1 MALLKKISKKH
12 LQVGARTWR
21 PPKRDHLNRNILNVP
36 PAHQLS
42 IKTTTTD
49 QPPTPAPATTATPQT
64 TTYEQLPPTPTPI
77 EPSEPP
83 QSSRHSFPQPLPS
96 SSHSQNYE
104 QHNTQRNSAYSHSL
118 NDAHQPAGSYRSR
131 NPSEYRHNSNGE
143 HGYLDPNEL
152 HSQSYPPTQNDHSS
166 HHLQD
171 HQSVHPHDSA
181 SQLAPS
187 HPQNHPYASSCG
199 SELGRERLRAAE
211 ADHQAALQRL
221 EDAHRK
227 TEYNEPGQATLS
239 DTDIRLQQ
247 TREQVEEHERKLEEI
262 RKAEE
267 LLQIRE
273 REVKLREEQ
282 LEQLLREEREKF
294 DQDAKRV
301 QEVAERKAEVS
312 KLQAEEER
320 QRQVEI
326 IKREA
331 QEKEELARQ
340 ELAEQVK
347 RIQEQTHLKIEA
359 ELKEQRR
366 REEEDRYQAEM
377 EHLRLEAK
385 EKEEAEAQMF
395 AEREAS
401 YMAERDAEQH
411 ARLAMRDRIAEKE
424 LAMQNARHNQDQRRA
439 DLLALA
445 QPSVIRSVNAVSYAD
460 RYSSPLLGGYSLPT
474 CPPTPRS
481 PHLVPESVRKAARAH
496 QARQEMI
503 YKQYQEQ
510 EQELAHREQER
521 LWEEQKQQ
529 TALRQRGHS
538 IGRRDG
544 MSSVDE
550 RHTRS
555 GRSHDVDHQTSDHR
569 SQATQSAQ
577 NERSKSSY
585 QRSRPASI
593 DRRDGLSNVDEE
605 STRSAQPPQRDHHPI
620 PPTDSRSRAGQPA
633 HMDSSETQ
641 YHRERAHSSGRR
653 RDGLSQ
659 ADAGRL
665 TRSARPAP
673 LDYSAQVSDHG
684 SQAGTRKANSSTSSQ
699 QPSGGGLSLHDRI
712 KSELEHR
719 DNEQKKIEVL
729 KHEEK
734 ERRKIEDNMIAK
746 ARADFEQAKAREQA
760 RAKQS
765 REQTVPEAQ
774 PSVDQ
779 QSYASERTDVESK
792 TTAEKRAAQAAAHFM
807 TKQNVST
814 PASRSRKT
822 SMPHASPYVPPH
834 TATHRRVVS
843 QQQQQQPHHHQRYNL
858 NETVSLTHSEPISE
872 PDSTWNPSSLDHQD
886 GHHPNIQTK
895 ELENSLM
902 LPLEHPSPCDYL
914 ENHPRG
920 RQFKLKGDELARKA
934 LIAIARNLGADRLDG
949 LRLRPPVPAGESHI
963 NFAALGTAVFY
974 NDRSSTGRAGLEG
987 SNPKPNQAPKTPK
1000 QSYNDPVDPAHH
1012 ESSPARDDDRV
1023 PVTPAL
1029 SEKSEP
1035 FDNSEPTQAVPH
1047 ARHPLA
1053 TSHTRTESRG
1063 NKNLIDRDIQTSIGP
1078 SNHDSQNSRSPS
1090 KQTDP
1095 NRYDSQYKP
1104 TEISTS
1110 NQRDRYPYSPRVL
1123 EEEKHFG
1130 GLGGS
1135 GGGGISSERAHD
1147 LPIPPRFVTP
1157 KVTVQSPS
1165 DTTSPNYAQS
1175 TFNHTTTPKVTV
1187 QSPSDGSSPNYSHS
1201 PFNPT
1206 PTSPNYSLPAFN
1218 AAPTPKVTVQS
1229 PSDGSSPNYPHSPFN
1244 ATQTPKVTVQS
1255 PSDGTSPTH
1264 PHSPYEGSP
1273 KPFGNS
1279 SPVAGSSSRRSF
1291 SPATQA
1297 TSHTRSPSI
1306 QHSGTHQRG
1315 NQAAVSPKPNAE
1327 PPTVPPAQDDSPI
1340 PGDFGSTSRVT
1351 NTDSRYYPSTTNSPN
1366 FRIPS
1371 SSQAKASSSRPNRSS
1386 MTLRQSA
1393 IVPATSILSEH
1404 ELSRQQRSASRASRI
1419 SHVGKSTP
1427 TSSPVSSTASTQIPP
1442 EGSPEAFRRFSY
1454 DQHGGSVLNERSDS
1468 HSGHKRSVS
1477 RTSNNTHHGKSD
1489 STHTTRSSKE
1499 SSVKDDS
1506 QAESKNQDPLLT
1518 ENPSQSNSPSMNQ
1531 ELGSPGQRESG
1542 QTYTY
1547 TNCLYSS
1554 PATMIQEQHENLGTQ
1569 NTDSTPHESGPKSR
1583 TAVVNPPDSSVEGGE
1598 KPQPNKHCRSSST
1611 TTSDESS
1618 GTSFQ
1623 NAVQASIIAKML
1635 PVEEKINSIVAQAS
1649 SDIPF
1654 LLRRETHQDNLEYDS
1669 PDLGLQQ
1676 QQQEEPAEVGLR
1688 SRLFGGKTPIPDI
1701 KLWSPS
1707 QESDPYDYSMD
1718 YLNRWKTMISEGGLN
1733 RNYALSEQKQKNQKS
1748 PIEIPL
1754 PPETPHE
1761 KPLPPPTPCEFPLPD
1776 SPSLYEFDRT
1786 SRRTQSHDF
1795 RNNLGSILG
1804 GGRPAP
1810 IKRSSTLNSHLFSF
1824 DDDNF
1829 FSTSSYSSRPGHQP
1843 TPGPSGGRS
1852 SSRLSNVWIGDH
1864 WDILPDDAHLL
1875 LVNKPLTPVPFLSS
1889 LKNTHHSPASTASP
1903 GVKDKINSLPPLIQ
1917 FDEAYPN

>member
-49 QPPTPAPATTATPQT
+49 QPPTPAPATTAT
-64 TTYEQLPPTPTPI
+64 LK
-77 EPSEPP
+77 
-83 QSSRHSFPQPLPS
+83 PLLTNNFHHQHRS
-96 SSHSQNYE
+96 NHQN
-104 QHNTQRNSAYSHSL
+104 HLSL
-118 NDAHQPAGSYRSR
+118 VATLSPNPYQPAGSYRSR

-199 SELGRERLRAAE
+199 SELGRES
-211 ADHQAALQRL
+211 
-221 EDAHRK
+221 
-227 TEYNEPGQATLS
+227 YLS

-538 IGRRDG
+538 
-544 MSSVDE
+544 SVDE
-550 RHTRS
+550 MECRAWTK
-555 GRSHDVDHQTSDHR
+555 DIPDLVDHTMSIIKLRTIDPKQHNRPRTSARKAHTNAQDQPQLIDEMDCQMWTKNPPAPPNPPAR
-569 SQATQSAQ
+569 S
-577 NERSKSSY
+577 SS
-585 QRSRPASI
+585 
-593 DRRDGLSNVDEE
+593 N
-605 STRSAQPPQRDHHPI
+605 
-620 PPTDSRSRAGQPA
+620 PPTDTQKPNTIGKELIRPVDDE
-633 HMDSSETQ
+633 MDCLKAMQEDS
-641 YHRERAHSSGRR
+641 
-653 RDGLSQ
+653 
-659 ADAGRL
+659 

-834 TATHRRVVS
+834 TATH
-843 QQQQQQPHHHQRYNL
+843 L
-858 NETVSLTHSEPISE
+858 SLTHSEPISE

-1063 NKNLIDRDIQTSIGP
+1063 NKNLIDRDIQTSI
-1078 SNHDSQNSRSPS
+1078 
-1090 KQTDP
+1090 
-1095 NRYDSQYKP
+1095 
-1104 TEISTS
+1104 
-1110 NQRDRYPYSPRVL
+1110 
-1123 EEEKHFG
+1123 
-1130 GLGGS
+1130 
-1135 GGGGISSERAHD
+1135 
-1147 LPIPPRFVTP
+1147 
-1157 KVTVQSPS
+1157 
-1165 DTTSPNYAQS
+1165 
-1175 TFNHTTTPKVTV
+1175 
-1187 QSPSDGSSPNYSHS
+1187 
-1201 PFNPT
+1201 
-1206 PTSPNYSLPAFN
+1206 
-1218 AAPTPKVTVQS
+1218 
-1229 PSDGSSPNYPHSPFN
+1229 
-1244 ATQTPKVTVQS
+1244 
-1255 PSDGTSPTH
+1255 
-1264 PHSPYEGSP
+1264 
-1273 KPFGNS
+1273 
-1279 SPVAGSSSRRSF
+1279 
-1291 SPATQA
+1291 
-1297 TSHTRSPSI
+1297 
-1306 QHSGTHQRG
+1306 
-1315 NQAAVSPKPNAE
+1315 
-1327 PPTVPPAQDDSPI
+1327 
-1340 PGDFGSTSRVT
+1340 
-1351 NTDSRYYPSTTNSPN
+1351 
-1366 FRIPS
+1366 
-1371 SSQAKASSSRPNRSS
+1371 
-1386 MTLRQSA
+1386 
-1393 IVPATSILSEH
+1393 
-1404 ELSRQQRSASRASRI
+1404 
-1419 SHVGKSTP
+1419 
-1427 TSSPVSSTASTQIPP
+1427 
-1442 EGSPEAFRRFSY
+1442 
-1454 DQHGGSVLNERSDS
+1454 
-1468 HSGHKRSVS
+1468 
-1477 RTSNNTHHGKSD
+1477 
-1489 STHTTRSSKE
+1489 
-1499 SSVKDDS
+1499 
-1506 QAESKNQDPLLT
+1506 
-1518 ENPSQSNSPSMNQ
+1518 
-1531 ELGSPGQRESG
+1531 
-1542 QTYTY
+1542 
-1547 TNCLYSS
+1547 
-1554 PATMIQEQHENLGTQ
+1554 
-1569 NTDSTPHESGPKSR
+1569 
-1583 TAVVNPPDSSVEGGE
+1583 
-1598 KPQPNKHCRSSST
+1598 
-1611 TTSDESS
+1611 
-1618 GTSFQ
+1618 
-1623 NAVQASIIAKML
+1623 
-1635 PVEEKINSIVAQAS
+1635 
-1649 SDIPF
+1649 
-1654 LLRRETHQDNLEYDS
+1654 
-1669 PDLGLQQ
+1669 
-1676 QQQEEPAEVGLR
+1676 
-1688 SRLFGGKTPIPDI
+1688 
-1701 KLWSPS
+1701 
-1707 QESDPYDYSMD
+1707 
-1718 YLNRWKTMISEGGLN
+1718 
-1733 RNYALSEQKQKNQKS
+1733 
-1748 PIEIPL
+1748 
-1754 PPETPHE
+1754 
-1761 KPLPPPTPCEFPLPD
+1761 
-1776 SPSLYEFDRT
+1776 
-1786 SRRTQSHDF
+1786 
-1795 RNNLGSILG
+1795 
-1804 GGRPAP
+1804 
-1810 IKRSSTLNSHLFSF
+1810 
-1824 DDDNF
+1824 
-1829 FSTSSYSSRPGHQP
+1829 
-1843 TPGPSGGRS
+1843 
-1852 SSRLSNVWIGDH
+1852 
-1864 WDILPDDAHLL
+1864 
-1875 LVNKPLTPVPFLSS
+1875 
-1889 LKNTHHSPASTASP
+1889 
-1903 GVKDKINSLPPLIQ
+1903 
-1917 FDEAYPN
+1917 

>member
-1035 FDNSEPTQAVPH
+1035 FDNSEPTQAPEF
-1047 ARHPLA
+1047 PLS
-1053 TSHTRTESRG
+1053 T
-1063 NKNLIDRDIQTSIGP
+1063 
-1078 SNHDSQNSRSPS
+1078 

-1499 SSVKDDS
+1499 SSVQDDS

-1542 QTYTY
+1542 QTYIY

-1554 PATMIQEQHENLGTQ
+1554 PAAMIQEQNENLGTTQ
-1569 NTDSTPHESGPKSR
+1569 NADFSPDESGPKSR
-1583 TAVVNPPDSSVEGGE
+1583 TDVVNPADSSVEGGE

-1718 YLNRWKTMISEGGLN
+1718 YMNRWKTMISEGVLIGTTPYRN
-1733 RNYALSEQKQKNQKS
+1733 RSRRIRKVQSRFHYLLKLPTKN
-1748 PIEIPL
+1748 L
-1754 PPETPHE
+1754 
-1761 KPLPPPTPCEFPLPD
+1761 
-1776 SPSLYEFDRT
+1776 T
-1786 SRRTQSHDF
+1786 STYTIRRTQSHDF

-1804 GGRPAP
+1804 GGRPTP

>member
-12 LQVGARTWR
+12 LQHTSYPSNYYHRST
-21 PPKRDHLNRNILNVP
+21 
-36 PAHQLS
+36 
-42 IKTTTTD
+42 
-49 QPPTPAPATTATPQT
+49 PTPAPATTATPQT

-273 REVKLREEQ
+273 RE
-282 LEQLLREEREKF
+282 KF

-340 ELAEQVK
+340 ELAEQTK
-347 RIQEQTHLKIEA
+347 RRGRQVP
-359 ELKEQRR
+359 
-366 REEEDRYQAEM
+366 AEM

-411 ARLAMRDRIAEKE
+411 ARLAMRDRIAE
-424 LAMQNARHNQDQRRA
+424 ARHANARHNQDQRRA

-895 ELENSLM
+895 ELE
-902 LPLEHPSPCDYL
+902 
-914 ENHPRG
+914 
-920 RQFKLKGDELARKA
+920 
-934 LIAIARNLGADRLDG
+934 
-949 LRLRPPVPAGESHI
+949 
-963 NFAALGTAVFY
+963 
-974 NDRSSTGRAGLEG
+974 
-987 SNPKPNQAPKTPK
+987 
-1000 QSYNDPVDPAHH
+1000 
-1012 ESSPARDDDRV
+1012 
-1023 PVTPAL
+1023 
-1029 SEKSEP
+1029 
-1035 FDNSEPTQAVPH
+1035 
-1047 ARHPLA
+1047 
-1053 TSHTRTESRG
+1053 
-1063 NKNLIDRDIQTSIGP
+1063 
-1078 SNHDSQNSRSPS
+1078 
-1090 KQTDP
+1090 
-1095 NRYDSQYKP
+1095 
-1104 TEISTS
+1104 
-1110 NQRDRYPYSPRVL
+1110 
-1123 EEEKHFG
+1123 
-1130 GLGGS
+1130 
-1135 GGGGISSERAHD
+1135 
-1147 LPIPPRFVTP
+1147 
-1157 KVTVQSPS
+1157 
-1165 DTTSPNYAQS
+1165 
-1175 TFNHTTTPKVTV
+1175 
-1187 QSPSDGSSPNYSHS
+1187 
-1201 PFNPT
+1201 
-1206 PTSPNYSLPAFN
+1206 
-1218 AAPTPKVTVQS
+1218 
-1229 PSDGSSPNYPHSPFN
+1229 
-1244 ATQTPKVTVQS
+1244 
-1255 PSDGTSPTH
+1255 TH
-1264 PHSPYEGSP
+1264 
-1273 KPFGNS
+1273 
-1279 SPVAGSSSRRSF
+1279 
-1291 SPATQA
+1291 
-1297 TSHTRSPSI
+1297 
-1306 QHSGTHQRG
+1306 
-1315 NQAAVSPKPNAE
+1315 
-1327 PPTVPPAQDDSPI
+1327 
-1340 PGDFGSTSRVT
+1340 
-1351 NTDSRYYPSTTNSPN
+1351 
-1366 FRIPS
+1366 
-1371 SSQAKASSSRPNRSS
+1371 
-1386 MTLRQSA
+1386 
-1393 IVPATSILSEH
+1393 
-1404 ELSRQQRSASRASRI
+1404 
-1419 SHVGKSTP
+1419 
-1427 TSSPVSSTASTQIPP
+1427 
-1442 EGSPEAFRRFSY
+1442 
-1454 DQHGGSVLNERSDS
+1454 
-1468 HSGHKRSVS
+1468 
-1477 RTSNNTHHGKSD
+1477 
-1489 STHTTRSSKE
+1489 
-1499 SSVKDDS
+1499 
-1506 QAESKNQDPLLT
+1506 
-1518 ENPSQSNSPSMNQ
+1518 
-1531 ELGSPGQRESG
+1531 
-1542 QTYTY
+1542 
-1547 TNCLYSS
+1547 
-1554 PATMIQEQHENLGTQ
+1554 
-1569 NTDSTPHESGPKSR
+1569 
-1583 TAVVNPPDSSVEGGE
+1583 
-1598 KPQPNKHCRSSST
+1598 
-1611 TTSDESS
+1611 
-1618 GTSFQ
+1618 
-1623 NAVQASIIAKML
+1623 
-1635 PVEEKINSIVAQAS
+1635 
-1649 SDIPF
+1649 
-1654 LLRRETHQDNLEYDS
+1654 
-1669 PDLGLQQ
+1669 
-1676 QQQEEPAEVGLR
+1676 
-1688 SRLFGGKTPIPDI
+1688 
-1701 KLWSPS
+1701 
-1707 QESDPYDYSMD
+1707 
-1718 YLNRWKTMISEGGLN
+1718 
-1733 RNYALSEQKQKNQKS
+1733 
-1748 PIEIPL
+1748 
-1754 PPETPHE
+1754 
-1761 KPLPPPTPCEFPLPD
+1761 
-1776 SPSLYEFDRT
+1776 
-1786 SRRTQSHDF
+1786 
-1795 RNNLGSILG
+1795 
-1804 GGRPAP
+1804 
-1810 IKRSSTLNSHLFSF
+1810 
-1824 DDDNF
+1824 
-1829 FSTSSYSSRPGHQP
+1829 
-1843 TPGPSGGRS
+1843 
-1852 SSRLSNVWIGDH
+1852 
-1864 WDILPDDAHLL
+1864 
-1875 LVNKPLTPVPFLSS
+1875 
-1889 LKNTHHSPASTASP
+1889 
-1903 GVKDKINSLPPLIQ
+1903 
-1917 FDEAYPN
+1917 